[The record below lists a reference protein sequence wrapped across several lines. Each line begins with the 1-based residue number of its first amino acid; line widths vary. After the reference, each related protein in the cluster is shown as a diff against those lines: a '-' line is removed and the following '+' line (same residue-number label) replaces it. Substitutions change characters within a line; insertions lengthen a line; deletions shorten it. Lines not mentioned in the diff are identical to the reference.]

1 MLKFEIVDGV
11 VRGYATAVV
20 ELSFD
25 IEVFELPMRESYE
38 CEAETPEEFL
48 DLIRD
53 DVQRD
58 VESHIE
64 VALDDL
70 GYRCDDGVYLD
81 SCQAPIISKMELDVE
96 VEKVEEV
103 EDDEDE

>member
-64 VALDDL
+64 VALDNL
-70 GYRCDDGVYLD
+70 GYRCDDEVNLD
-81 SCQAPIISKMELDVE
+81 SCQTPIISKMELDVE
-96 VEKVEEV
+96 VEEV